1 MEVLKKALSKMVRV
15 KTIPE
20 DLHETSLHRCLTTLD
35 ITLLG
40 IGHMIGAG
48 IYVMTGTV
56 VHDKAGPSAVISFLL
71 AGIAALLSA
80 MCYAEFGARIP
91 KAGSAYSYTYVTV
104 GEVWGFLIGW
114 NIILEHMI
122 GAASVARAWSG
133 AVDAIFNQ
141 AITNGTIKVVGR
153 MSDDRDSWLSEYP
166 DLVATSITIL
176 AFIVIGFGAKLSV
189 QFNSVFTILNSF
201 VLLFIIIAGFCFA
214 SPSLWSTDGGYGGFF
229 PFGFGGT
236 LSGAA
241 TCFYAYIG
249 FEGIAVASEEARD
262 PEKSVPR
269 ATVLSMFTV
278 TILYLLV
285 CAALTLMIPFID
297 TNTSAAFP
305 FAFDEVGAHWA
316 KYIVAVGTLLG
327 ISTSLLGTAFSLPRS
342 VYAMAEDGLLFRF
355 LGYVHPR
362 TQTPIYSVLVFG
374 SLAAL
379 LALLFKISTLVE
391 FVSIGTLF
399 GYTIVSA
406 SIIILRYQPVHKCQF
421 KLKPEDECTE
431 RSALVSSSSEQQQ
444 LQQHQQEPQQQQQQ
458 QQQHTVKEESDRQS
472 KSEPATPA
480 VSEKSS
486 IIPKSKSHDDFGRL
500 RQNLRRVP
508 ILRRFEPGDGV
519 KSAVVLMGMFMV
531 CLGLV
536 VIEGAEH
543 LQEAAWWAVCL
554 VIVFSLLI
562 VVTYL
567 VIIAH
572 EQNDAFLTFQ
582 IPFVPLLPAL
592 SMLVNIILMLSL
604 SRLTWL
610 RLIVWIALGLLV
622 YFVYGIHNSKENLI
636 AHRGYGPMVE
646 YKGEAALPQNTITS
660 LKEEVKELQP
670 PRKDEGLY

>member
-1 MEVLKKALSKMVRV
+1 MEMIKRTLSKMVRV

-20 DLHETSLHRCLTTLD
+20 DLHETALDRCLNTID

-48 IYVMTGTV
+48 IYVLTGTV

-71 AGIAALLSA
+71 AGLAALLSA
-80 MCYAEFGARIP
+80 LCYAEFGARIP

-104 GEVWGFLIGW
+104 GELWGFLIGW

-133 AVDAIFNQ
+133 AMDALFSQ
-141 AITNGTIKVVGR
+141 AISNGTIRTLGR
-153 MSDDRDSWLSEYP
+153 MSDEGGWLSEYP
-166 DLVATSITIL
+166 DLVATSVTII
-176 AFIVIGFGAKLSV
+176 AFIIVAVGAKISV
-189 QFNSVFTILNSF
+189 SFNSVFTILNSI
-201 VLLFIIIAGFCFA
+201 VLLFIIITGFCFA
-214 SPSLWSTDGGYGGFF
+214 RPSLWSTDGGYDGFF

-236 LSGAA
+236 VSGAA

-278 TILYLLV
+278 TCLYLLA
-285 CAALTLMIPFID
+285 CAALTLMVPYVD

-316 KYIVAVGTLLG
+316 KFIVAGGTLLG
-327 ISTSLLGTAFSLPRS
+327 ISTSLIGAAFSLPRS

-362 TQTPIYSVLVFG
+362 TQTPIYSILVFG

-379 LALLFKISTLVE
+379 LALLFEISTLVE
-391 FVSIGTLF
+391 FMSIGTLF

-421 KLKPEDECTE
+421 KLKPEEEPTE
-431 RSALVSSSSEQQQ
+431 QSALVAPSSGHQSKQGEGWQQSQ
-444 LQQHQQEPQQQQQQ
+444 GQEEA
-458 QQQHTVKEESDRQS
+458 TSQS
-472 KSEPATPA
+472 KSEPPTPS

-500 RQNLRRVP
+500 RQSLRRVP
-508 ILRRFEPGDGV
+508 ILQQFEPGDGV

-531 CLGLV
+531 CLALV

-543 LQEAAWWAVCL
+543 LKEAAWWAVCL

-562 VVTYL
+562 VATYL
-567 VIIAH
+567 IIIAH
-572 EQNDAFLTFQ
+572 EQNNAFLTFQ
-582 IPFVPLLPAL
+582 IPLVPLLPSL
-592 SMLVNIILMLSL
+592 SMLVNISLMLSL
-604 SRLTWL
+604 TRLTWL
-610 RLIVWIALGLLV
+610 RLVIWIAIGLLV
-622 YFVYGIHNSKENLI
+622 YFVYGINHSNENLT
-636 AHRGYGPMVE
+636 ARQGYGPMVE
-646 YKGEAALPQNTITS
+646 YKGDAALPENTIS
-660 LKEEVKELQP
+660 GLKEEVKELQP
-670 PRKDEGLY
+670 ARKDEGLYQAQ